1 MRKHSHLFFFVS
13 FSIFLFF
20 GEISFAQ
27 ISTSYKKRNFTTQH
41 SIKLDT
47 GEKIKYKVQA
57 EDILLSDYQDNTIG
71 TVFSFSY
78 IRTNTKEENR
88 PVLFI
93 FNGGPGSSSLWLH
106 MGIGPKYIS
115 SELGVL
121 PPYQYENNPHCLL
134 DITDMVFID
143 PIGTGYSKIIGAGN
157 STNFYGVEE
166 DASSMAQFI
175 EKWLIK
181 HNRWNSPKFLMGESY
196 GGCRVSIL
204 PSVLSGSPFYSGVL
218 RGITINGI
226 IMLGANLSSV
236 TMPQEEALEQTNLLP
251 GMAATAWFHGM
262 AGRGKELSVF
272 VEEASAFAR
281 NEYYKFL
288 KQTCKNNNLDT
299 DKIIT
304 QLSYYTGLPKEQF
317 DDNIKIKAND
327 FAKKLLADSK
337 LVVGLY
343 DSRYTLKS
351 INPTASDPVADDP
364 AMSQY
369 TPMFVANFNN
379 YIHKELGIRLDGTYK
394 AIQWNGLLGK
404 WNWSRKYLPAN
415 HRFVDDLANA
425 MHQNQEMRVFI
436 ASGYYDLVTP
446 ATAVDQCLQSSNVDM
461 ARVAHKKYQSG
472 HMLYVGKPRQE
483 FQEDIRKFI
492 KLYK

>member
-115 SELGVL
+115 SESGVL
-121 PPYQYENNPHCLL
+121 PPYQYENNPYCLL
-134 DITDMVFID
+134 DIADMVFID

-175 EKWLIK
+175 EKWLMK

-226 IMLGANLSSV
+226 IMLGANLGSI
-236 TMPQEEALEQTNLLP
+236 TMEKEEASELSNLLP
-251 GMAATAWFHGM
+251 SMAATAWYYGR
-262 AGRGKELSVF
+262 AGKGKELSVF
-272 VEEASAFAR
+272 VDEASKFAQH
-281 NEYYKFL
+281 EYYKFL
-288 KQTCKNNNLDT
+288 KQTSENSNLDT
-299 DKIIT
+299 KKITT
-304 QLSYYTGLPKEQF
+304 QLSYYTGLSKEQLN
-317 DDNIKIKAND
+317 DDIKLKVND
-327 FAKKLLADSK
+327 FTKKLLADSN
-337 LVVGLY
+337 LVVSLY

-364 AMSQY
+364 AMAQY
-369 TPMFVANFNN
+369 TPMFIANFNS
-379 YIHKELGIRLDGTYK
+379 YINKELNISIDETYK
-394 AIQWNGLLGK
+394 AIQWNGLLEK
-404 WNWSRKYLPAN
+404 WNWSRKYLPIS
-415 HRFVDDLANA
+415 HRFVNDLANA
-425 MHQNQEMRVFI
+425 MYQNQKMRVFI

-446 ATAVDQCLQSSNVDM
+446 ATAVDQCLRTSNVDM
-461 ARVAHKKYQSG
+461 NRITHKKYQSG

-483 FQEDIRKFI
+483 FQENIREFI
-492 KLYK
+492 KLCK